1 MNAAR
6 IVRRLLR
13 QALVTSLLAVI
24 CMIVVELLLEVSTRM
39 VRSPLQSMDDEVV
52 DLSYQLRRVNA
63 DHDEVKPEDV
73 VIIDIDDYSIERMG
87 RAQSWPR
94 SYDAKVISYVASGNP
109 KAIGVDFL
117 YTESDE
123 PDSSFIDRLT
133 SAGVQNSTQ
142 VATSLSSDPVL
153 ADALDSAHCVYLSF
167 FDNDFIASPATVNRH
182 TELPLLQFNAD
193 TSRYKKWVNPTLPIP
208 LLSEAAKR
216 VGGIHLPT
224 SYDGTVRCYQVASSL
239 RSNDSVYAVANFPVY
254 MMLDAK
260 NIPLSEVAISNDG
273 MIWNDSL
280 IVPLRADGS
289 FRLNWL
295 GNEEKF
301 RFISYYK
308 VWDELTPAEFFEGKY
323 VFLGT
328 SASGLQDLKTVPSR
342 DDKMP
347 GVEVHANAFLNMM
360 NGAYTQELEIQDVRL
375 LYFGLAFFMIALFLL
390 AHPLVGVVIAFLFYF
405 SYRFFF
411 ELWLLPVKHTIIPI
425 AALMTLTLVCYIVS
439 VLYAYFIRERRT
451 RFLKN
456 AFGTYVSPAVVNQI
470 TKKDYNLKLGGEK
483 KELTVI
489 FTDIRDFTYFSER
502 FDSQKT
508 VAFLNHYLSS
518 MSEVIFKHQGTI
530 DKFIGDAIM
539 AIFGA
544 PIPQEDHADRACLVA
559 MEMVGKL
566 KEVNEENVKL
576 GFPRI
581 AIGVGINTGDMTI
594 GNIGS
599 NRRFDYTVIGD
610 AVNLG
615 ARLEGLT
622 KFFDVPIIVS
632 QHTKAAVRNS
642 QLRFRELGNVV
653 VKGKEVPVK
662 IYQLLSI
669 ESDVQYLDTWIQ
681 HWERAFE
688 WMESRNLPEAI
699 ECLKCCQVIFPEDLA
714 TYYYIKSCEAY
725 LESPEKFDLLIRM
738 ESK

>member
-1 MNAAR
+1 
-6 IVRRLLR
+6 
-13 QALVTSLLAVI
+13 
-24 CMIVVELLLEVSTRM
+24 
-39 VRSPLQSMDDEVV
+39 
-52 DLSYQLRRVNA
+52 
-63 DHDEVKPEDV
+63 
-73 VIIDIDDYSIERMG
+73 
-87 RAQSWPR
+87 
-94 SYDAKVISYVASGNP
+94 
-109 KAIGVDFL
+109 
-117 YTESDE
+117 
-123 PDSSFIDRLT
+123 
-133 SAGVQNSTQ
+133 
-142 VATSLSSDPVL
+142 
-153 ADALDSAHCVYLSF
+153 
-167 FDNDFIASPATVNRH
+167 
-182 TELPLLQFNAD
+182 
-193 TSRYKKWVNPTLPIP
+193 
-208 LLSEAAKR
+208 
-216 VGGIHLPT
+216 
-224 SYDGTVRCYQVASSL
+224 
-239 RSNDSVYAVANFPVY
+239 
-254 MMLDAK
+254 
-260 NIPLSEVAISNDG
+260 
-273 MIWNDSL
+273 
-280 IVPLRADGS
+280 
-289 FRLNWL
+289 
-295 GNEEKF
+295 
-301 RFISYYK
+301 
-308 VWDELTPAEFFEGKY
+308 
-323 VFLGT
+323 
-328 SASGLQDLKTVPSR
+328 
-342 DDKMP
+342 
-347 GVEVHANAFLNMM
+347 
-360 NGAYTQELEIQDVRL
+360 
-375 LYFGLAFFMIALFLL
+375 
-390 AHPLVGVVIAFLFYF
+390 
-405 SYRFFF
+405 
-411 ELWLLPVKHTIIPI
+411 
-425 AALMTLTLVCYIVS
+425 
-439 VLYAYFIRERRT
+439 
-451 RFLKN
+451 
-456 AFGTYVSPAVVNQI
+456 VSPAVVNQI
-470 TKKDYNLKLGGEK
+470 TKKDYDLKLGGEK
-483 KELTVI
+483 KELTVM

-559 MEMVGKL
+559 LEMVGKL

-669 ESDVQYLDTWIQ
+669 ESNVQYLDTWIQ